1 MTLDCSHLG
10 VPLRKKWQWLPA
22 AAASLLMQW
31 LKKILEQ
38 QSLSSYLTSNGFI
51 HLLWDSQIGRYHRH
65 VSSYKRPHV
74 PAKLLVKT
82 WVVLHLCKAWPPL
95 PTQKMPTCVYML
107 NGLVNLSEISF
118 SKRMISVFFI
128 TISWV
133 MFNFLTIFKRGY
145 RIGQKYRKLTLAFK
159 ENLGS

>member
-38 QSLSSYLTSNGFI
+38 QVLVLTWLLMGSFI
-51 HLLWDSQIGRYHRH
+51 FCETPKLEGITDTFPH
-65 VSSYKRPHV
+65 KRPHV

-133 MFNFLTIFKRGY
+133 MFNSLTILKGVTELAKN
-145 RIGQKYRKLTLAFK
+145 IG
-159 ENLGS
+159 NWP

>member
-1 MTLDCSHLG
+1 MVNLSIEFRMTLDCSHLG

-38 QSLSSYLTSNGFI
+38 QVLVLTWLLMGSFI
-51 HLLWDSQIGRYHRH
+51 FCETPKLEGIIDTFPH
-65 VSSYKRPHV
+65 KRPHV

-95 PTQKMPTCVYML
+95 PTQKNADLRIYAKW
-107 NGLVNLSEISF
+107 SRKSF
-118 SKRMISVFFI
+118 RNFIFQADDFRLFYYNFMSYVQFFNH
-128 TISWV
+128 
-133 MFNFLTIFKRGY
+133 F
-145 RIGQKYRKLTLAFK
+145 
-159 ENLGS
+159 